1 MHLPDLHHAVTAHRG
16 EFTCERINHR
26 PQQTKT
32 VHFAHTV
39 TPPGDKAGLPAVG
52 RLADFYGTFGSVL
65 FYVDALTGEAA
76 KHIVHPSQWAL
87 THDDFNDWIEQL
99 DEQERAEILPEWIDR
114 CTAIGETPRSGNY
127 ILMVL
132 EGDEAGKVFEFDHD
146 GFEFTERAADLVAYV
161 QRLLDLDAGLLLDIA
176 SHMRFIEADQVQWW
190 ILEMVDNRGN
200 RVGTSA

>member
-1 MHLPDLHHAVTAHRG
+1 MHLPDLYHAVTAHRG
-16 EFTCERINHR
+16 EFTCERINHQ

-39 TPPGDKAGLPAVG
+39 TPPGDNAGLPAVG
-52 RLADFYGTFGSVL
+52 RLAEFYGTFGSIL
-65 FYVDALTGEAA
+65 FYVDAVTGDGA
-76 KHIVHPSQWAL
+76 KHIAQPDEWASL
-87 THDDFNDWIEQL
+87 HNDFNDWIEHL
-99 DEQERAEILPEWIDR
+99 DDEERAEILPEWIAH
-114 CTAIGETPRSGNY
+114 CTAIGESPRTGNY

-146 GFEFTERAADLVAYV
+146 GFEFIERADDLVAYTEK
-161 QRLLDLDAGLLLDIA
+161 LLDLDAGLLVDIA

-200 RVGTSA
+200 RVSTEG